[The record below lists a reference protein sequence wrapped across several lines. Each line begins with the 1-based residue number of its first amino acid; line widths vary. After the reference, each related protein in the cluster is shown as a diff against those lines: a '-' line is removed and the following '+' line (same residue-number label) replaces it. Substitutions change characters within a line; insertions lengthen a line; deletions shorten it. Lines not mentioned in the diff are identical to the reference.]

1 MKKILGII
9 FLSLLLNGNSFVG
22 VEEVLKE
29 IKKNKDI
36 VQGYKRIKRKDLNFS
51 AKKFKEVGIKST
63 WKLEKYEKF

>member
-9 FLSLLLNGNSFVG
+9 FLSLLLNGNSFAG

-63 WKLEKYEKF
+63 WKIEKYEKF